1 MTDIYQFP
9 TFGRVVFRQPS
20 ETVIDGIVQ
29 RSVGDIALRHAL
41 MAECLR
47 RESGAHVRDVSG
59 WRDAAEAA
67 PADYAG
73 GLRILRRLLLST
85 RGRVI

>member
-1 MTDIYQFP
+1 MTDVFQFP
-9 TFGRVVFRQPS
+9 TFGRVQFVQPT
-20 ETVIDGIVQ
+20 ETVIDGLVQ
-29 RSVGDIALRHAL
+29 RSVGGIALRHEL

-47 RESGAHVRDVSG
+47 RESGARVRDVSG
-59 WRDAAEAA
+59 WRDAEEAS
-67 PADYAG
+67 PADHAA